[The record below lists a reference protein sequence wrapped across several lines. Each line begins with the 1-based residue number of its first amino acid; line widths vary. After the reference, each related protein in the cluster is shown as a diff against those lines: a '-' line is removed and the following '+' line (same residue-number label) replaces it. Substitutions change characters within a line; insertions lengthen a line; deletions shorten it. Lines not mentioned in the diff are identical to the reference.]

1 MNKKTAFITL
11 IAVAILAVAA
21 TLYLRRGGSKKNVL
35 KPFQAL
41 GTVAAQETAKLIGD
55 QGLIVL
61 VVPDFG
67 GTQYPTF
74 DAQMAAFKTEIQK
87 HPGITIAGTETI
99 KVGISAPSTS
109 SKLKFV
115 EPTFGRSAPVG
126 PQPGQLGE
134 LAANYTTAKAVVYFV
149 DLPELNA
156 GDIAALRQHGT
167 KLIAVS
173 DWQPYYK
180 SLFADNL
187 LQLSVVPRPQ
197 PETGKTPRDMK
208 DWFDRSYALVTA
220 DNAANLP

>member
-1 MNKKTAFITL
+1 MNKKTAFIL
-11 IAVAILAVAA
+11 IAVVILAVGA
-21 TLYLRRGGSKKNVL
+21 TLYLKRGSSRKNVL

-41 GTVAAQETAKLIGD
+41 GTVAAQETVKLIGD

-67 GTQYPTF
+67 GTAYPTF
-74 DAQMAAFKTEIQK
+74 DAQMAAFRTEIQK

-99 KVGISAPSTS
+99 KVGLSAPPTT

-115 EPTFGRSAPVG
+115 EPTLAARAPVG

-134 LAANYTTAKAVVYFV
+134 LVANYTTAKAIVYFV

-156 GDIAALRQHGT
+156 GDVAALKQQGT
-167 KLIAVS
+167 KLIAIS

-197 PETGKTPRDMK
+197 PETGKKPRDMK